1 MQRRN
6 VAHVNA
12 KDQHFD
18 FRHKG
23 GGRVCGGVSAFSPI
37 QFGVVLPLPL
47 LLVAQL
53 QALERLDVVHV
64 FQGFPVVLYYVSRER
79 FHILLGAME
88 RGERRARRSGRRRR
102 RHRWR
107 WLEEEAEEVEVGWT
121 VRSCRSVEKVS
132 REERDGE
139 NHTEQVKIGQCA
151 GKYRN
156 VNQRQNTHS
165 PQWSKGKNLR
175 GARPNIAR
183 EKKKKSRQHSC
194 PSQTN
199 R

>member
-1 MQRRN
+1 MQTRN

-88 RGERRARRSGRRRR
+88 RGERRARRSSRRRSRR

-107 WLEEEAEEVEVGWT
+107 WLEEEEEEEVEVEVEVEVGWT

-139 NHTEQVKIGQCA
+139 NHTEQVKIGQCV

-165 PQWSKGKNLR
+165 PQWSK
-175 GARPNIAR
+175 
-183 EKKKKSRQHSC
+183 EKKLERCTAKYS
-194 PSQTN
+194 T
-199 R
+199 

>member
-1 MQRRN
+1 MLYKVFLQHIQRNKVQTRN

-12 KDQHFD
+12 EDQHFN

-88 RGERRARRSGRRRR
+88 RGERRARRSGRRWRRR

-107 WLEEEAEEVEVGWT
+107 WLEEEVEVEVGWT
-121 VRSCRSVEKVS
+121 VQSCRSVEKVS
-132 REERDGE
+132 REERDGRS
-139 NHTEQVKIGQCA
+139 HRT
-151 GKYRN
+151 
-156 VNQRQNTHS
+156 S
-165 PQWSKGKNLR
+165 
-175 GARPNIAR
+175 
-183 EKKKKSRQHSC
+183 
-194 PSQTN
+194 
-199 R
+199 